1 MGETGE
7 EGEAESTQMNGRELG
22 GGINTDEWERLGR
35 RVTTQMNGR
44 DWGEGDNTDEWEG
57 LGRRVRLIITS
68 AQAYLTHH
76 T

>member
-44 DWGEGDNTDEWEG
+44 DWGGG
-57 LGRRVRLIITS
+57 
-68 AQAYLTHH
+68 
-76 T
+76 